1 MPANRSPRGSA
12 AGDAGVTTA
21 TESVAVSG
29 AKRSRNLLPN
39 RTSEAWRRRL
49 PLLPALL
56 FTIVLTQVP
65 FVMSIWYSLTDWKVV
80 PPGPSEFVGLDNYVE
95 LVKDNFFRDAVW
107 VSVQLTVFPVLGAI
121 ALGTAFAVLL
131 DRKFLG
137 QGVVRTLIITP
148 FLLMPVVVGLVWKN
162 QMFNGLYG
170 VINWVIEQL
179 GFASVEWVSRYPT
192 LSIAIVLIW
201 QWTPFMML
209 IMLAGLQSQPADV
222 LEAAKVDGTSAWG
235 TFRQLTIPHLRPY
248 MELGVLLGTI
258 YLIQVYD
265 QVAVM
270 TGGGPGSTNVPYF
283 VFERSIG
290 GGWEFGQASS
300 YSIVV
305 VIASI
310 IIATIALRVLSNLLK
325 GEEAA

>member
-1 MPANRSPRGSA
+1 M
-12 AGDAGVTTA
+12 TA
-21 TESVAVSG
+21 TQSVTASP
-29 AKRSRNLLPN
+29 AKRSRRLLPD
-39 RTSEAWRRRL
+39 RSSEAWRRRL

-80 PPGPSEFVGLDNYVE
+80 PPGPAEFVGIDNYVE

-310 IIATIALRVLSNLLK
+310 VIATIALRVLSNLLK